1 MFPST
6 EVIFLQ
12 VTLQMISYW
21 GIGYIPPTLSHYIR
35 GIKLFYDEMPCDG
48 VI

>member
-21 GIGYIPPTLSHYIR
+21 GIGYIPPTLSHYTR
-35 GIKLFYDEMPCDG
+35 GIKLFYDEMPCD
-48 VI
+48 IIL

>member
-21 GIGYIPPTLSHYIR
+21 GIVYIPPTLSHYIR